1 MARYTEAEKAD
12 AVAHYLEHGLA
23 EAHKRTGVPKPT
35 LHSWIKQAGHDPST
49 ISERSAEQTRAATE
63 QHVVNMQ
70 AARVQLQA
78 TFADSALFAAT
89 KIPGAKDGRDA
100 QGWATASAILTDKL
114 RLELGEATARTE
126 VVAPERRPEHDEEI
140 AILYDLTERQAG

>member
-12 AVAHYLEHGLA
+12 AVAHYLQHGLA
-23 EAHKRTGVPKPT
+23 ATHQATGVPKPT
-35 LHSWIKQAGHDPST
+35 LHDWVRKAGHDT
-49 ISERSAEQTRAATE
+49 AAISERSADQTRAATE
-63 QHVVNMQ
+63 QHIVRMQ
-70 AARVQLQA
+70 ARRVQLQA
-78 TFADSALFAAT
+78 QFADSALFAAGR
-89 KIPGAKDGRDA
+89 IDSAKDGRDA

-140 AILYDLTERQAG
+140 AILYDLTERRAG

>member
-1 MARYTEAEKAD
+1 
-12 AVAHYLEHGLA
+12 
-23 EAHKRTGVPKPT
+23 
-35 LHSWIKQAGHDPST
+35 
-49 ISERSAEQTRAATE
+49 
-63 QHVVNMQ
+63 
-70 AARVQLQA
+70 LQA
-78 TFADSALFAAT
+78 EFADSALFAAS

-140 AILYDLTERQAG
+140 AILYDLTERRAG